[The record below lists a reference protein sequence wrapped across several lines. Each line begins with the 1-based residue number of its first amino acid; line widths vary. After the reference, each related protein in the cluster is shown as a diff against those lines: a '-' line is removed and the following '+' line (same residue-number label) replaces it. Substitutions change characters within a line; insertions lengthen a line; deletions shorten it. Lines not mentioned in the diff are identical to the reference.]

1 MENLIGG
8 SPEFI
13 QFASVLNHTS
23 KLALSPKMSALPG
36 YQPLEVTSVLEG
48 TTQQLVQLVIDAI
61 KSGKK
66 KVGPFRRWLAH
77 VGLSEPRLNC

>member
-1 MENLIGG
+1 
-8 SPEFI
+8 
-13 QFASVLNHTS
+13 
-23 KLALSPKMSALPG
+23 MSALPG

-66 KVGPFRRWLAH
+66 KVKLEIEIEAKLSDDGKSIELEIEQEAEEDGRKESREVEYELA
-77 VGLSEPRLNC
+77 L